1 MAWIY
6 NRRRR
11 RRRRKQIL
19 ILYIYVGYVQLYG
32 WRSTGCVNI
41 DKPPGWLSSLRFLFF
56 LLFFFFPPLSDV
68 LFIIISSSVFF
79 FLFFLPLFLM
89 KSRVTW
95 SRPNERMTSYRP
107 TGHDEIEKKTT
118 NSYFM
123 LSLRNTCS
131 YYTYHA
137 VWVIVC
143 KWGYETREIGF
154 NGIFSLVLYLSYFLF
169 KWLNWIIWEKEY

>member
-1 MAWIY
+1 MGCIY
-6 NRRRR
+6 ILKDSIQFFEKKKSSLHYNVGWPEYNRRRRR

-19 ILYIYVGYVQLYG
+19 ILSIYVGYVQLYG

-56 LLFFFFPPLSDV
+56 FFFFFFPPLSDV

-123 LSLRNTCS
+123 LSL
-131 YYTYHA
+131 
-137 VWVIVC
+137 
-143 KWGYETREIGF
+143 YEILVATTRIM
-154 NGIFSLVLYLSYFLF
+154 LY
-169 KWLNWIIWEKEY
+169 E